1 MAKLPPLS
9 LPPFYCISCQRTF
22 NCRAS
27 MPTDPPSSWR
37 PSGGRE
43 GLPCLYLLRR
53 EEEMGDGWVG
63 GDRWEQKERST
74 MGYYKRKASFS
85 AARRCSRFVRLAC
98 CWREGGSRG
107 DKRVGWARCQ
117 EGNFV
122 AARKMR
128 CCRCIFLTK
137 RLFRYISR
145 SNYVI
150 FSFTFPGDIQDEDKL
165 MKASSEKSAST
176 NLYLYQVKKRP
187 EDLARNWEGTI
198 PQ

>member
-1 MAKLPPLS
+1 MFVSPP
-9 LPPFYCISCQRTF
+9 
-22 NCRAS
+22 A
-27 MPTDPPSSWR
+27 
-37 PSGGRE
+37 GGRDGRWMGGRGQMGTE
-43 GLPCLYLLRR
+43 REIDHGILQKKGLLLRR
-53 EEEMGDGWVG
+53 PPMQQIREIGVLLEG
-63 GDRWEQKERST
+63 G
-74 MGYYKRKASFS
+74 
-85 AARRCSRFVRLAC
+85 
-98 CWREGGSRG
+98 REGGSRG

-128 CCRCIFLTK
+128 CCRCIFLTE